1 MASILPTVKA
11 ELSVE
16 ALTWSYADTT
26 NVVDGVL
33 TASNSKLSVSETN
46 ITSWY
51 LDFSLVST
59 SSTKAAV
66 VVSTNRDDWGAADR
80 TVNINGELL
89 VVGEQHNANSTYSDA
104 SLTYSSDSVYRIAFD
119 GLNDKL
125 YLIDLTK
132 SNYASLD
139 LSSDVAL
146 TENFTAWTNGGK
158 EHIALKGV
166 SAVKGTDWTVDEFKT
181 AVGAVPEPTTATLSL
196 MALGALALRR
206 RRA

>member
-1 MASILPTVKA
+1 MKKTIIFCVTMASILPTVMA
-11 ELSVE
+11 ELSGE
-16 ALTWSYADTT
+16 SLTWSYADTT

-59 SSTKAAV
+59 SSTKGAV
-66 VVSTNRDDWGAADR
+66 VVSTDRDGYGSAGR
-80 TVNINGELL
+80 TFNINGELL
-89 VVGEQHNANSTYSDA
+89 VIGERYEANSTYSDA

-119 GLNDKL
+119 GFNDEL

-146 TENFTAWTNGGK
+146 TENSRHGQT
-158 EHIALKGV
+158 EER
-166 SAVKGTDWTVDEFKT
+166 D
-181 AVGAVPEPTTATLSL
+181 TLP
-196 MALGALALRR
+196 
-206 RRA
+206 